1 MSVSRVEMLQLKIM
15 YLFMNVDGSCGEE
28 EVARFSSICDELKA
42 SKEDKNEIS
51 EFIKKFEFAKDN
63 DNSELVINAVG
74 TLLGYI
80 KETEKNKVKYDD
92 KINCF
97 LAISGINRVL
107 GTLNSGRNI
116 INSNKER
123 QAHTIWT
130 LINLGYAD
138 KMLVPSEQKVIDY
151 LVSVWE
157 MDKVLTAALFDTAE
171 TMLALQMKK
180 EWVISTDKA
189 PDEKDKLCAEIDKEI
204 EKMYDDVKLT
214 ISEASI

>member
-80 KETEKNKVKYDD
+80 KATENSKVKDGDMLNGFSPAIALHRVLGASNVGKNINKNKV
-92 KINCF
+92 
-97 LAISGINRVL
+97 
-107 GTLNSGRNI
+107 
-116 INSNKER
+116 R
-123 QAHTIWT
+123 QAHTVWT

-138 KMLVPSEQKVIDY
+138 TVLVPSEQKVIDY

-189 PDEKDKLCAEIDKEI
+189 PEEKDKLCAEIDKEI